1 MRFLYSGKYRREVL
15 VQRPCRKICKVAQ
28 SERSSHAKMQVNF
41 PSKDQIGQLKS
52 VVGATEIKLSGGKF
66 DKRLRCHCSRHKSSS

>member
-1 MRFLYSGKYRREVL
+1 MKFLYSGKYRREVL

-52 VVGATEIKLSGGKF
+52 VVDATEIKLRGGNLINDYDEVQKQLL
-66 DKRLRCHCSRHKSSS
+66 KLV